1 MPSYN
6 TCASLHRC
14 ENNEIAVGVHG
25 MYHTLSLSLTLTY
38 PPQTQTQLRDTS
50 HWRRN
55 RPILPL
61 DHMSDVPVRVLFP
74 LQRCCTSTLHHSDSL
89 ESLLTQFILV

>member
-25 MYHTLSLSLTLTY
+25 MYHTLSRSLSLSLS
-38 PPQTQTQLRDTS
+38 RS
-50 HWRRN
+50 
-55 RPILPL
+55 PILPKYRPNCET
-61 DHMSDVPVRVLFP
+61 PVIGDETDPSFP
-74 LQRCCTSTLHHSDSL
+74 LITCPTCQFEFCFHCNDAVRLHYTTVIRSNRS
-89 ESLLTQFILV
+89 